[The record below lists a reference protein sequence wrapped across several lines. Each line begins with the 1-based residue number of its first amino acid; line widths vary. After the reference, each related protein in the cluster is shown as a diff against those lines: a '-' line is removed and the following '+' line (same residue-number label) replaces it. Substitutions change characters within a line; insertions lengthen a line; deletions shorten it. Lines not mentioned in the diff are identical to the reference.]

1 MAACAGIDPEVS
13 SLFGETSDEES
24 FDGFGEGDLDSD
36 SDIDLDGLQPE
47 EEEPSYNTKDED
59 EEAQWTAQLT
69 RVRVPRFNAET
80 GITFD
85 LNNPNELDVFLNFT
99 DNHLWDLMVEE
110 SNRNAER
117 KLGDRFSSFRRIT
130 REELKAFVGI
140 NIIIGINCLP
150 N

>member
-1 MAACAGIDPEVS
+1 MAACAGIDPEVA
-13 SLFGETSDEES
+13 SLFRETSDEES
-24 FDGFGEGDLDSD
+24 FDGFREGDLGCD

-47 EEEPSYNTKDED
+47 EEEPSCNTEDKD

-69 RVRVPRFNAET
+69 RVRVPGFNAET
-80 GITFD
+80 GVTFD
-85 LNNPNELDVFLNFT
+85 VNNPNELDVFLNFI
-99 DNHLWDLMVEE
+99 DNHLWDLMAEE
-110 SNRNAER
+110 SNRNAEQ

-140 NIIIGINCLP
+140 NIIMGINHLP